1 MTHPENNTY
10 QRVYKERM
18 VRQGF
23 RQITIWVHDQLRD
36 TVKEY
41 NKKEPA
47 RDTERT

>member
-1 MTHPENNTY
+1 MTHPENNNY

-23 RQITIWVHDQLRD
+23 RQITIWVHYQLRD